1 MKKKVFSAALA
12 AMLLMSGCAPKL
24 DKKDEVIQEDGKQE
38 KAIIPNYQISENFYR
53 TIVPFKP
60 GKARGMVVSN
70 LNTRYDIVEFETGLM
85 RIAQDNFSPK
95 DYLFQEGQMLDGDT
109 IKAWLER
116 KYTPEQL
123 KEKNEQLKEK
133 NMDPVKNLGLNPPDS
148 GKGSVEQRNED
159 SPIYLAHVMEH
170 DYLTKTDNNSLQ
182 LSGAVIGLALNSVHY
197 YTKEKYGA
205 VYDYKIPDEEVEREG
220 KKIAEEVA
228 QRVRK
233 TKGLEN
239 VPVTI
244 ALFKQAPQ
252 NSVVP
257 GNFIAYTHLDADEDR
272 IRGWEK
278 VNEKYYLF
286 PSAEAEKDHRDDT
299 TYFLNFKQ
307 DVEKYFKNYNGVV
320 GTALYNG
327 EELVD
332 LKIKIPI
339 QFYGKAEAIG
349 FTQFVT
355 GLVMDHFPAYVPI
368 EVTISSVNGPEALIV
383 KKANEKEPQVHIYE

>member
-1 MKKKVFSAALA
+1 MNKKVFSAALA
-12 AMLLMSGCAPKL
+12 AMLLVSGCAPKL
-24 DKKDEVIQEDGKQE
+24 DKKDEVIQEDGKKE

-95 DYLFQEGQMLDGDT
+95 SYLFQEGQMLDGDT
-109 IKAWLER
+109 IKAWLHR
-116 KYTPEQL
+116 KYTDEQL
-123 KEKNEQLKEK
+123 KEKK
-133 NMDPVKNLGLNPPDS
+133 MDPKDNLGLNPIDS
-148 GKGSVEQRNED
+148 GKGSIEQRNED
-159 SPIYLAHVMEH
+159 SPVYLAHVMEH
-170 DYLTKTDNNSLQ
+170 DYLTKTENNSLQ

-220 KKIAEEVA
+220 KKIADEVA

-239 VPVTI
+239 IPVTI

-257 GNFIAYTHLDADEDR
+257 GNFIAYTHLDADEDN
-272 IRGWEK
+272 IKGWEK

-355 GLVMDHFPAYVPI
+355 GLIMDHFPAYVPI

-383 KKANEKEPQVHIYE
+383 RKANEKEPQVHIYE